1 MLWQPSNTAK
11 RIALGDSTVPAGAR
25 FAESTTR
32 LGFRWRS

>member
-11 RIALGDSTVPAGAR
+11 RIALGDSMVPAGGA

-32 LGFRWRS
+32 LGHRWRS